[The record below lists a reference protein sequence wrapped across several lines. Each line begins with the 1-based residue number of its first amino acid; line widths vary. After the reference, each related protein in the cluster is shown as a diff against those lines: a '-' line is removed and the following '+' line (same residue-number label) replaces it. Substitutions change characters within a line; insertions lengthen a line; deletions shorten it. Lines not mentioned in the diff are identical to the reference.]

1 MVRGGGGRIVKW
13 ITGSPSPFRN
23 RMETRVKTI
32 KRSLYNNKKKK
43 KKSHGEK
50 EQKMGDW
57 PYILKLMLGET
68 LLLKLASNP
77 PRFE

>member
-1 MVRGGGGRIVKW
+1 
-13 ITGSPSPFRN
+13 
-23 RMETRVKTI
+23 METRVKTI
-32 KRSLYNNKKKK
+32 KRSLYNNKKK